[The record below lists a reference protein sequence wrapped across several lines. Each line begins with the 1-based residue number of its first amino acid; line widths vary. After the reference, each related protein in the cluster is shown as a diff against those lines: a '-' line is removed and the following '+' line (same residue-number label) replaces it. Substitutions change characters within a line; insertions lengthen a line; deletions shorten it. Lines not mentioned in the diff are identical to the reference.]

1 MVQYIPG
8 YTGGWQ
14 HPRSDGNMDSTA
26 KIPGMKGP
34 KESLEEETRRG
45 LIVPFRLPA
54 ASIDSCCRTVC
65 GRVHVDEVDVSALYH
80 GHQAA
85 TKSVSDNVPML
96 RSSICSH
103 RAVVGMIGS
112 LPIGA
117 HLVIITTTSNI
128 VSSFPHFHACIGEE
142 PLSLLDIGRLQ
153 DTHDYQRYCHV
164 EARTG
169 SMSGPR

>member
-65 GRVHVDEVDVSALYH
+65 GRVHVDEEDE
-80 GHQAA
+80 AA
-85 TKSVSDNVPML
+85 
-96 RSSICSH
+96 SSSH
-103 RAVVGMIGS
+103 ELGDR
-112 LPIGA
+112 
-117 HLVIITTTSNI
+117 
-128 VSSFPHFHACIGEE
+128 IGEHIA
-142 PLSLLDIGRLQ
+142 SIGFVFTQ
-153 DTHDYQRYCHV
+153 CY
-164 EARTG
+164 
-169 SMSGPR
+169 